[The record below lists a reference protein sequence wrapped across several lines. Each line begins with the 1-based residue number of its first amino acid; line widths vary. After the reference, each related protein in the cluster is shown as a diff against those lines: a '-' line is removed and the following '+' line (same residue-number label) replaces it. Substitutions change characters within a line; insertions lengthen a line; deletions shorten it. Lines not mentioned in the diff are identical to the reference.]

1 MSIQYPVLGTKLT
14 TSWTRVF
21 FQNPKTRAPVI
32 FNSRLVASYELIINA
47 NFKSINNLQ
56 IIDK

>member
-21 FQNPKTRAPVI
+21 FQNRKTRAPVM